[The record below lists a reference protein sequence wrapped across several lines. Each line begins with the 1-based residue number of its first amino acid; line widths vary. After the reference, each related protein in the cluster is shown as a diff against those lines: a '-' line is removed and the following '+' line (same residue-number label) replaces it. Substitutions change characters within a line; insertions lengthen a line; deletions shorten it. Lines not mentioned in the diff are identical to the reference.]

1 MTASTEIT
9 TPATVPEVIHHR
21 KWTDYF
27 TFCTDH
33 KVIGIQYLVTAF
45 LFFFIGG
52 AFAEVLRTELATP
65 DPDFVSP
72 ELYNQFMT
80 MHGTIMI
87 FLWIVPVG
95 AGFANY
101 LIPLMIGAEDMAFPR
116 LNAVA
121 FWLNPPGGLLL
132 LSSFFVGAPQ
142 SGWTSYPP
150 LSLISGKWGEE
161 LWILSLLLIGT
172 SSILGSINFI
182 TTILKMRIPEMD
194 LYSMPLFCWAMLATS
209 TLVLLSTPVLASA
222 LVLLSFDLI
231 AGTSFF
237 NPAGGGDPVV
247 YQHMFWFYSHPAVYI
262 MILPFFGTISE
273 ILPVH
278 ARKPIFG
285 YRAIAYSSLTI
296 CFLGLIVWAH
306 HMFTSGTPG
315 WLRMFFMAATML
327 IAVPT
332 GIKIFSWCATLWG
345 GKLSL
350 NTSLLFGIGFLSSF
364 LIGGLT
370 GIMLASVP
378 FDIHVH
384 DTYFVVGHFH
394 YVLFGGTAMALFS
407 AVYHWFP
414 KMTGRMYNETLGRI
428 HFVLSFIGL
437 NLTFMPMHELGL
449 LGMNRR
455 IALYDVQFQDLNVL
469 STAGAYILGISSI
482 PFAINMVWSAF
493 KGQPAGRNPWRALT
507 LEWQTSSPPI
517 IENFEEMPILWSGP
531 YDYGIDMEESELVS
545 RKPDLIRSTIE
556 HILHSSKE
564 IPVLFIRIGFKV
576 LAFTQFFKDF
586 FLPFGG
592 QLSGENRWIKLAELI
607 PWDELEDDY
616 ASQFCKGFG
625 APAKPFRMA
634 LGALIIKA
642 RLGITDEELVEQIKE
657 NPYLQFFI
665 GLEGFQ

>member
-237 NPAGGGDPVV
+237 NPAGGGDPVI

-273 ILPVH
+273 IFPVH

-531 YDYGIDMEESELVS
+531 YDYGIDMEESEAEESVQ
-545 RKPDLIRSTIE
+545 DI
-556 HILHSSKE
+556 
-564 IPVLFIRIGFKV
+564 
-576 LAFTQFFKDF
+576 
-586 FLPFGG
+586 
-592 QLSGENRWIKLAELI
+592 LAEVGA
-607 PWDELEDDY
+607 E
-616 ASQFCKGFG
+616 SQ
-625 APAKPFRMA
+625 
-634 LGALIIKA
+634 
-642 RLGITDEELVEQIKE
+642 
-657 NPYLQFFI
+657 
-665 GLEGFQ
+665 